1 MGASRGASLDV
12 GSVISV
18 EHMLGNGWEGLEK
31 KIELVHT
38 HRILRSVADDA
49 EDSGLQARY
58 LESSGTA
65 VSGGVEVSETEIAE
79 CPEGQK
85 SGIQGLVPP
94 PPQKR
99 L

>member
-1 MGASRGASLDV
+1 MGTRGGASFDV
-12 GSVISV
+12 GSVISE
-18 EHMLGNGWEGLEK
+18 EHMLENGWEGLEK

-58 LESSGTA
+58 LEGSGTA
-65 VSGGVEVSETEIAE
+65 VSGGVDLSETEIAE
-79 CPEGQK
+79 CPECQK
-85 SGIQGLVPP
+85 SGIQGLTPRA
-94 PPQKR
+94 PQKG